1 MQFVSTVSSFLHIM
15 IRHNVDFCK
24 NEPRF
29 MPLKTFHLNCI
40 LLLMMKMNK
49 KQFLFHSWKIR
60 AEGRSPLNIG
70 PTTLWCGQN
79 MNELRNLSL
88 AGWNFCLFCTTMKSC
103 QLSLKKKHLSQCL
116 LFSFVL
122 FLFFSNESS
131 IHMYATNWRF
141 FFCICKLF
149 TACCTQKMYVDMRL
163 IHVNIQDNHI
173 FTCLSCRYQFLFHM
187 QTPISLICKMQ
198 YMFK

>member
-1 MQFVSTVSSFLHIM
+1 MYGVANFHFEGKRDIF
-15 IRHNVDFCK
+15 IR
-24 NEPRF
+24 
-29 MPLKTFHLNCI
+29 
-40 LLLMMKMNK
+40 
-49 KQFLFHSWKIR
+49 FHSRVICYFSIFSEHTVTEICIAR
-60 AEGRSPLNIG
+60 QTVLLNIG

-88 AGWNFCLFCTTMKSC
+88 AGWNPCLFCTTMKSC

-116 LFSFVL
+116 LFSFVF